1 MKKIASIITLLLLSI
16 SLYAKSYSVFYKGE
30 SCGVIDEK
38 RKVVI
43 EPLYNYIE
51 MTEDGYFCCENIN
64 HEGPDSADFFDKKIH
79 KVLSLPNLGFF
90 WPYSAHEW
98 VIGRGGSKGNYEL
111 LDLKTKK
118 TTPIEIMSR
127 ENCPTY
133 INNVALIL
141 TYYDEIEKYGY
152 RIENRN
158 GKIIFSG
165 ISQADREYSE
175 GLIPVITFDGR
186 SGYLNETGKMVIEVP
201 LYEDYRMGGLRISP
215 LLKYSFHE
223 GVAFIQTEK
232 DQWYLLDKKGN
243 KKSLPPE
250 YDFTERRYS
259 NGLTVVKDKS
269 GKFGYMDKDFKLV
282 IPCQFDSAR
291 SFVGKYAAAVYQ
303 GKDVVVD
310 AKGKIYFCEEF
321 K

>member
-1 MKKIASIITLLLLSI
+1 ML
-16 SLYAKSYSVFYKGE
+16 
-30 SCGVIDEK
+30 
-38 RKVVI
+38 
-43 EPLYNYIE
+43 
-51 MTEDGYFCCENIN
+51 M
-64 HEGPDSADFFDKKIH
+64 
-79 KVLSLPNLGFF
+79 
-90 WPYSAHEW
+90 
-98 VIGRGGSKGNYEL
+98 
-111 LDLKTKK
+111 
-118 TTPIEIMSR
+118 
-127 ENCPTY
+127 
-133 INNVALIL
+133 
-141 TYYDEIEKYGY
+141 
-152 RIENRN
+152 
-158 GKIIFSG
+158 
-165 ISQADREYSE
+165 
-175 GLIPVITFDGR
+175 
-186 SGYLNETGKMVIEVP
+186 
-201 LYEDYRMGGLRISP
+201 
-215 LLKYSFHE
+215 LKYSFHE